1 MAFAEL
7 IRPHMPVLV
16 RLAARLRA
24 LRVEGERWRAH
35 APDTVRVDA
44 TLFLRRQTGWPS
56 RLATIAAA
64 AVVGMVAL
72 VAAPQLLS
80 RPPSNVASTA
90 VAVSNATATPKASV
104 GGATSTPPATAS
116 ATEETVAEGD
126 AVVGVGY
133 LHDGEPY
140 AMLCRLV
147 LVAGMGEGVCV
158 GPTVRVLGLDP
169 SQRELIGSYVSVTG
183 VWNAGA
189 LVADSITA
197 IEKPSPKLPVLP
209 CDQPPSGWPATGPPL
224 EHEDAARR
232 VEEYISAR
240 PHTYAG
246 FWAAAIP
253 GRDDLALVVAT
264 VIEPAAAD
272 AELRRAIDVDLCVQ
286 QVEFSGMQLETV
298 ANRLR
303 SEHPSWQVAIDAS
316 ANRVRVALPVLD
328 ARTAD
333 LLRPD
338 SARISVEPLV
348 RLR

>member
-1 MAFAEL
+1 M
-7 IRPHMPVLV
+7 
-16 RLAARLRA
+16 
-24 LRVEGERWRAH
+24 
-35 APDTVRVDA
+35 
-44 TLFLRRQTGWPS
+44 
-56 RLATIAAA
+56 
-64 AVVGMVAL
+64 
-72 VAAPQLLS
+72 
-80 RPPSNVASTA
+80 
-90 VAVSNATATPKASV
+90 
-104 GGATSTPPATAS
+104 GG
-116 ATEETVAEGD
+116 
-126 AVVGVGY
+126 
-133 LHDGEPY
+133 
-140 AMLCRLV
+140 
-147 LVAGMGEGVCV
+147 GVCV

-183 VWNAGA
+183 IWNAGA
-189 LVADSITA
+189 LVAESITA
-197 IEKPSPKLPVLP
+197 VEKPTPKLPVLP
-209 CDQPPSGWPATGPPL
+209 CDQPGGGWPATGPPL

-240 PHTYAG
+240 PDTYAG

-264 VIEPAAAD
+264 VIEPAAAE

-286 QVEFSGMQLETV
+286 QVEFSGMQLDTV

-338 SARISVEPLV
+338 SAQISVEALV